1 MARLHLFFGGLASVS
16 DEIEASGALAAAALA
31 ADALQ
36 PEAARQGPHAENC
49 ANCGAV
55 LAGPFCGQ
63 CGQRAHLHRSI
74 GGVVHEI
81 VHGVTHFDGRLWA
94 TLPLLLL
101 RPGKLI
107 RSYVDGQRARYIA
120 PVPLFLMVVF
130 LMFFVLSFVG
140 FNDNIGEVQVGSADP
155 KQNAQALSEA
165 LADIDRDMAAARAKN
180 DTAEVRRL
188 EGARG
193 VVQALGRQAG
203 PGEASISD
211 RLADEIAAAN
221 ARGDAKINFGVP
233 WLDEK
238 ARAALK
244 NPKLLFYKLQSKAY
258 KLSFLLVPL
267 SLPWLWLV
275 LFWRRKA
282 DGVRVTMYDHAIFA
296 LYSISFISLL
306 FIAGSLLLS
315 ANIVSQFVWI
325 PILLAPAAHMF
336 ASLRGAYTLGPWEA
350 GWRTI
355 YLSVAAMMSLSA
367 YLVILLVLGLLD

>member
-1 MARLHLFFGGLASVS
+1 VS
-16 DEIEASGALAAAALA
+16 NEIEAGGALATAALA

-36 PEAARQGPHAENC
+36 PAAAGPAPHGASC
-49 ANCGAV
+49 ANCGAA

-74 GGVVHEI
+74 GEVVHEV
-81 VHGVTHFDGRLWA
+81 VHGVTHFDGRFWT
-94 TLPLLLL
+94 TLPMLLF
-101 RPGKLI
+101 RPGQLI

-140 FNDNIGEVQVGSADP
+140 FNDNVGEVQVGSADP
-155 KQNAQALSEA
+155 KQNAQALSQA
-165 LADIDRDMAAARAKN
+165 LADIDRDIAAARAKN
-180 DTAEVRRL
+180 DTAEVQRL

-221 ARGDAKINFGVP
+221 ARGDAKINFGLP

-244 NPKLLFYKLQSKAY
+244 NPKLFLYKLQTKAY

-275 LFWRRKA
+275 FFWRRRDNGA
-282 DGVRVTMYDHAIFA
+282 PVTVYEHAIFA
-296 LYSISFISLL
+296 LYSISFMSLL
-306 FIAGSLLLS
+306 FVAGSLLLS
-315 ANIVSQFVWI
+315 ANIVTQFVWV
-325 PILLAPAAHMF
+325 PLTLAPAVHMF
-336 ASLRGAYTLGPWEA
+336 AALRGAYALGWWEA
-350 GWRTI
+350 GWRTA
-355 YLSVAAMMSLSA
+355 YLSIAGMMNLSA
-367 YLVILLVLGLLD
+367 YLVILIVLGVVD

>member
-1 MARLHLFFGGLASVS
+1 MSN
-16 DEIEASGALAAAALA
+16 EIEAGGALATAALA

-36 PEAARQGPHAENC
+36 PGAAGHGPHGERC
-49 ANCGAV
+49 ANCGTA

-74 GGVVHEI
+74 GDVVHEV
-81 VHGVTHFDGRLWA
+81 VHGITHFDGRFWT
-94 TLPLLLL
+94 TLPLLLF

-107 RSYVDGQRARYIA
+107 RSYIDGQRARYIA

-140 FNDNIGEVQVGSADP
+140 FSDNVGPVQVGSGNP
-155 KQNAQALSEA
+155 KQDAQALSDA
-165 LADIDRDMAAARAKN
+165 LADIDRDMAAARAKG

-193 VVQALGRQAG
+193 VMEALGRQAG

-211 RLADEIAAAN
+211 RLSEEIATAS
-221 ARGDAKINFGVP
+221 ARGDVSISFGVP

-238 ARAALK
+238 AQAALQ
-244 NPKLLFYKLQSKAY
+244 NPKLLLYKLQTKAY
-258 KLSFLLVPL
+258 KLSFLLMPL

-275 LFWRRKA
+275 FFWRRR
-282 DGVRVTMYDHAIFA
+282 DNGEPVTMYDHAIFS

-306 FIAGSLLLS
+306 FVAGSLLLS
-315 ANIVSQFVWI
+315 ADITSQFLWV
-325 PILLAPAAHMF
+325 PLLLAPALHMF
-336 ASLRGAYTLGPWEA
+336 AALRGAYALGWWGA
-350 GWRTI
+350 GWRTA
-355 YLSVAAMMSLSA
+355 YLSVAGVMNLSA
-367 YLVILLVLGLLD
+367 YLFILIVLGVVD